1 MTLVEKVWR
10 TSLKAGGMLTILAGF
25 ASVTLIGCP
34 SGGVGD
40 PCIPEDEYREN
51 FAGFQLQ
58 EENIESRS
66 FQCQTRICLVNH
78 FQGRKSCPQ
87 GQAQPEVCGINDPC
101 QNAGDVCEPAG
112 VIITDCDPTRC
123 DEDGADPNNCNDGE
137 GKNAACGGNVC
148 DQEGRF
154 CRCSVGQC
162 PDNYFCQADDE
173 APNFGLCST
182 SVCMPSDETERE
194 SRCFIPGTEIP
205 VAVEVCS
212 QCGEGSQ
219 RSAENSV
226 YCSCRCGPPS
236 VGASESDD
244 SFNFCECPED
254 FVCSEIRP
262 SLGLGD
268 PNIAGSYCIRVGSE
282 YDDTQAT
289 SQCGEVQGH
298 WNTQCDGNP
307 NTGGT

>member
-1 MTLVEKVWR
+1 MTLAKKVWR
-10 TSLKAGGMLTILAGF
+10 TSLKAGSALTLLGGI

-78 FQGRKSCPQ
+78 FQGRVSCPG
-87 GQAQPEVCGINDPC
+87 GQDQPKICSNGETCDNGET
-101 QNAGDVCEPAG
+101 CEPAG
-112 VIITDCDPTRC
+112 VIITDCDPTSC
-123 DEDGADPNNCNDGE
+123 DEEGANPNNCNAGDGS
-137 GKNAACGGNVC
+137 NAACGGNVC

-154 CRCSVGQC
+154 CRCSSGQC
-162 PDNYFCQADDE
+162 PDNYFCQGDE
-173 APNFGLCST
+173 SEPNAFLCNI
-182 SVCMPSDETERE
+182 SVCSPGPNENPDEEE
-194 SRCFIPGTEIP
+194 NCFIPGTEIP

-212 QCGEGSQ
+212 QCATDSN
-219 RSAENSV
+219 RNADNSV

-236 VGASESDD
+236 VGASEADD
-244 SFNFCECPED
+244 SFNFCECPEG
-254 FVCSEIRP
+254 FACSEIRP

-268 PNIAGSYCIRVGSE
+268 PNIAGSYCIRVGTE
-282 YDDTQAT
+282 FDDTQAT
-289 SQCGEVQGH
+289 AQCGARQ
-298 WNTQCDGNP
+298 NARRPDP
-307 NTGGT
+307 